1 MEIQQTTTLHSDT
14 IECKTNALFPPLLT
28 APSPPTLN
36 GNWIIYNGTIVYIHD
51 SICPIFANFRYDSDW
66 RCCIGTLGN
75 AVFLGQL
82 SDDARV
88 ITWNN
93 GNTWIRQE
101 PSIPNDSLVAY
112 VGLPE
117 TGAGKSSSHTEQQKP
132 AATHTAGDTSNAA
145 NLPTNQHPTH
155 SKPQQQSQDAHEG
168 APNKRKRDEKAPY
181 QLDLTPEPT
190 HEHQATSRIGNDGTS
205 GSVYNNAT
213 GKPDDWTTPTDRPRG
228 NTSPNS
234 FRKG

>member
-1 MEIQQTTTLHSDT
+1 MSHPRHSRTTNQFNPYREHRTKKETVSSKSLLMEIQQTTTLHSDT
-14 IECKTNALFPPLLT
+14 IECRTNALFPPLLT

-36 GNWIIYNGTIVYIHD
+36 GNWIVYIGTIVYIHD

-132 AATHTAGDTSNAA
+132 AVTHTAGDTSNAA

-168 APNKRKRDEKAPY
+168 APNKRKRNEKAPY

-190 HEHQATSRIGNDGTS
+190 QEHQATLRIGND
-205 GSVYNNAT
+205 
-213 GKPDDWTTPTDRPRG
+213 
-228 NTSPNS
+228 
-234 FRKG
+234 